1 MNDETKVEVL
11 DPLLTEDGHP
21 IGEIVVSDGESVPAQ
36 VSEESIA
43 RNREQALRA
52 EAAEIVGDVDAETA
66 IAELYPEY
74 GNGDKRKKALDLY
87 IREGK
92 DVNAIASDIGVPAR
106 TVSMWA
112 YNGSWDRLLRKEIMA
127 TQAQSVLSLA
137 KLRNERRKAVALEQ
151 LEQARRIRDKAMN
164 GIENDQVSIR
174 SGAEAWAAAAKIEHT
189 LTGMSEAGTVADIDG
204 GTGDKDGGG
213 NGNGKQPLVVVFQGG
228 ALPPRRPQ

>member
-1 MNDETKVEVL
+1 MNDENKVEVL

-43 RNREQALRA
+43 ANRELALRA
-52 EAAEIVGDVDAETA
+52 EAAEIVGDVDAEIA

-74 GNGDKRKKALDLY
+74 GNGDKRKKALNLY

-92 DVNAIASDIGVPAR
+92 DINAIANEIDVPAR

-127 TQAQSVLSLA
+127 TQAQSVLDLA
-137 KLRNERRKAVALEQ
+137 RLRNERRGTIALEQ
-151 LEQARRIRDKAMN
+151 LEQAKKIRDKALDD
-164 GIENDQVSIR
+164 IEKENVSLK
-174 SGAEAWAAAAKIEHT
+174 SGTEAWAAAAKIEHT
-189 LTGMSEAGTVADIDG
+189 LTGMSEAGTIANIDG
-204 GTGDKDGGG
+204 GDEKKSDKGPE
-213 NGNGKQPLVVVFQGG
+213 GKQPLVLVFQGG
-228 ALPPRRPQ
+228 SLPPRRPQ